1 MHAQAGVK
9 FWTLQALMAGAVSG
23 SAGATLYYIKMA
35 WSTRRKFSQTQ
46 TFVPGRLGCRRSQ
59 PASPCSSPKRRP
71 MPLADQ

>member
-9 FWTLQALMAGAVSG
+9 FWTLQALTAEAVS
-23 SAGATLYYIKMA
+23 SCAGATLYSIGIA

-46 TFVPGRLGCRRSQ
+46 TFVPGRLGCRRPQ
-59 PASPCSSPKRRP
+59 PASPCFSPNRRP